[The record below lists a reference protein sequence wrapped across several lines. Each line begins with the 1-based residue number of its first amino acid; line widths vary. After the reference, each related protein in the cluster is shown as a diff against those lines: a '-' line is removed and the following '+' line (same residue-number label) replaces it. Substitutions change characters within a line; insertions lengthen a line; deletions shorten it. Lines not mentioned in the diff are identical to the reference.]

1 MRRRQA
7 ADFDFSAVLAAL
19 GTRVRP
25 PLGIVMGSP
34 VEAADLA
41 LALDSPDVVCYQMDL
56 YQAERLELELGQFD
70 LSARVVSAPDLW
82 DLPAEFQTLLYPVP
96 QGGER
101 SLKLDLIEQA
111 FHILRPHG
119 ILVVLSPYEKEQ
131 FFPAA
136 LKKVFGRVHA
146 PAAGGGAVFW
156 CQREGQRPRRRHE
169 VTFQVSGGDG
179 PSFRFLSRPGVFSYG
194 RFDNGAR
201 ALVETMDIREGDRVL
216 DIGCGCGTNGVIAAR
231 RTGPDGQVTF
241 VDSNLRAVALAEHN
255 ARANGVA
262 QFTTV
267 ASSRVE
273 GIDGPFDVDLAN
285 PPYYAQLSIAQLF
298 IDGAREL
305 LRPGGRFY
313 LVTKQPNQVGPL
325 VAEAF
330 GPAQVVERRGYVVLC
345 AEVPEPTHPEP
356 RRAQREGQNRANR

>member
-1 MRRRQA
+1 MARRKS
-7 ADFDFSAVLAAL
+7 ADFDVNEVLAAL
-19 GTRVRP
+19 GNKVRP

-41 LALDSPDVVCYQMDL
+41 MALNTSDIVCYQMDL
-56 YQAERLELELGQFD
+56 YQAQRLELELGQFD
-70 LSARVVSAPDLW
+70 LSAKVVTLPDLW
-82 DLPAEFQTLLYPVP
+82 DLTADFQTLLYPVP

-101 SLKLDLIEQA
+101 ALKLDQIEQA
-111 FHILRPHG
+111 FHVLRPHG
-119 ILVVLSPYEKEQ
+119 TLLVLSPYEKDQ
-131 FFPAA
+131 VLPAA

-146 PAAGGGAVFW
+146 PAVGGGSVFW
-156 CQREGQRPRRRHE
+156 CQREGDRPRRRHE
-169 VTFQVSGGDG
+169 VVFQVSGGDG
-179 PSFRFLSRPGVFSYG
+179 PSFRFLSRPGAFSYG

-201 ALVETMDIREGDRVL
+201 ALVETMQIEEGDRVL
-216 DIGCGCGTNGVIAAR
+216 DLGCGCGTNGIIAAR
-231 RTGPDGQVTF
+231 RSGPQGQTTF
-241 VDSNLRAVALAEHN
+241 VDSNLRALTLAEHN
-255 ARANGVA
+255 AHANGVM

-267 ASSRVE
+267 ASSRVD
-273 GIDGPFDVDLAN
+273 GIEDEFDVVLAN

-298 IDGAREL
+298 IDRGRDL

-345 AEVPEPTHPEP
+345 AEASE
-356 RRAQREGQNRANR
+356 RAA